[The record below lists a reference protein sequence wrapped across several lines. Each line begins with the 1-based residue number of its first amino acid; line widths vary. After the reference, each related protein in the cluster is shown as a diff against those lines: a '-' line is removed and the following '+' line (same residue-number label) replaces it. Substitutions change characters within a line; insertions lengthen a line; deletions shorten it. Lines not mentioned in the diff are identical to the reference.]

1 MIQTQ
6 TIVRSLPLVASVLG
20 KRYGVTVVI
29 GGDKACTDGK
39 TIHLPALPPDGD
51 ETLLGLVRAYI
62 DHESAH
68 VRATDFDVL
77 KSGSVTP
84 LAKHVWNILEDWR
97 VENSLSRMFPGCRT
111 NFDWL
116 IEHQFAKTPAK
127 NAKAPFQIV
136 NYILFVVRAWDVPA
150 IAANRDLLG
159 AKFQKVYPDLFGK
172 LNLLLGEAKAICNSS
187 QDCMAYAER
196 IVTLIGN
203 EMQDQTQSSGNS
215 QGPGDGKASA
225 DPGSQ
230 AGNPANKAKQ
240 DLEKLLNATEDELP
254 QDIGKA
260 VAETLG
266 KTSSQA
272 GNTTS
277 VAVEAIKKSRPLDN
291 DDLAAISKASS
302 ALHARLHAL
311 LQSTVMRRNLP
322 ARTGKLDTHRLH
334 KITHDPGIFLR
345 HQEKQGINTLVH
357 VLLDCSGSMRSKM
370 PLACQACYAIA
381 SSLSKING
389 IRLGITAFPAGATPG
404 SQFTV
409 FPLLRHDQKLHTNF
423 LLDPSGNTPMGES
436 IWWVLQQAYPL
447 KETRK
452 IVIIITDGRAYIV
465 ETTEKAIEHGRAMG
479 FEFYGVGIHHDY
491 IRQLLP
497 GASEVITSLEE
508 LAPSMFRILQKTLI
522 TERGVK

>member
-1 MIQTQ
+1 M
-6 TIVRSLPLVASVLG
+6 IVRSLPLVASVLG
-20 KRYGVTVVI
+20 KRYGVNVII

-51 ETLLGLVRAYI
+51 ETLLGLVRSYI

-68 VRATDFDVL
+68 VRATDFSVL
-77 KSGSVTP
+77 TAGTISP
-84 LAKHVWNILEDWR
+84 LTKHIWNVIEDWR
-97 VENSLSRMFPGCRT
+97 VENILAKSYPGCRT

-116 IEHQFAKTPAK
+116 IQHHFG
-127 NAKAPFQIV
+127 KAPARQNSLLRQIP
-136 NYILFVVRAWDVPA
+136 NYILYAVRSWDVPA
-150 IAANRDLLG
+150 LAEIRDRLAAPVKKSHPVLLE
-159 AKFQKVYPDLFGK
+159 KI
-172 LNLLLGEAKAICNSS
+172 NAILDEVQNHCDSS
-187 QDCMAYAER
+187 QSAMAYALR
-196 IVTLIGN
+196 IVRLIETEAKEKPESQPQEGQRQGSAAGN
-203 EMQDQTQSSGNS
+203 GSSGS
-215 QGPGDGKASA
+215 TKPDMHA
-225 DPGSQ
+225 
-230 AGNPANKAKQ
+230 
-240 DLEKLLNATEDELP
+240 LLNADERDLP
-254 QDIGKA
+254 QDLGHA

-272 GNTTS
+272 GNTVS

-291 DDLAAISKASS
+291 DDLAAIGKASA

-381 SSLSKING
+381 SSLSKITG
-389 IRLGITAFPAGATPG
+389 IRLAITAFPAGSTPG

-452 IVIIITDGRAYIV
+452 IVIIITDGRADIV